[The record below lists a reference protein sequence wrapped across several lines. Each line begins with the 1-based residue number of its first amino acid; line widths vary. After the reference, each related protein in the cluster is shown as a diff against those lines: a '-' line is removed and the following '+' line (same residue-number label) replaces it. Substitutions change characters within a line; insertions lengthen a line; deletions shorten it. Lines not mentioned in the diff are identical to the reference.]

1 MKVSY
6 KWLSQFVPFE
16 YSPERISEILTQTG
30 LEVEGIDAVGSIK
43 GGLAGV
49 VTGEV
54 IDCEK
59 HPDADKLKVTR
70 VNIGDETLQIVCG
83 APNVAIGQKVLVA
96 LVGTTI
102 YPTDGE
108 PLTLRKAKI
117 RGMESHGM
125 ICAEDELGIGTSH
138 DGILI
143 LPQDT
148 AIGIPAATA
157 LSLDTDY
164 ILEIGLTPNRCD
176 AMGHLGVARDIKA
189 FLMHHEGLSVSL
201 VLPEI
206 EETVIQ
212 TNASNAHKVLSDADC
227 ESYYLASLSGVQ
239 VGPSPDWL
247 KNRLVAL
254 GTASINNIVDCANY
268 VMYELGTPLHAF
280 DASFFSDSLTV
291 RQAHPGETLET
302 LDGIE
307 RKLNPTDLVID
318 GNGTAHCLAG
328 VLGGK
333 SSGVNDNTTELLI
346 ESAYF
351 NPSTIRKTAKHH
363 GIHSDASFRFERG
376 VDPDLTAF
384 ALQRVVSL
392 IRSVAGGTLN
402 YMQEVKAYSTP
413 AAEVVLDFEIINKQL
428 GTALTDNQLS
438 GILGALDFTPI
449 NESTWKIPR
458 YRADVKRPID
468 VTEEIIRIAGFDAVP
483 TPEKWNFSVPVSETF
498 SAEATRQKVSVM
510 LAANGFNEIL
520 NNSLTKVS
528 NGELT
533 TSKQDG
539 KPVVLK
545 NPLSRDLSILRTSMF
560 FGALETLAYNKNR
573 QAGNIKL
580 FEFGHTYHGFGERT
594 VEKSTLAL
602 VLTGTHEPDSW
613 MGSRPFSFFDI
624 KSEVMNLIQGL
635 NPHAIEEVALGEDT
649 PFSEGI
655 EIKVNG
661 KPLATLGKLSESW
674 LKTVDFKQA
683 VYGATVDW
691 KHWIELSKT
700 ISDRFTEIPKTFV
713 VRRDFALL
721 LDSNIQ
727 YAELVKA
734 AKKAASTRL
743 ISTNLFDVYEG
754 DKIEAGKKSYA
765 LSFQFRDVEK
775 TLTDAEIDQEM
786 RAIRTC
792 FESEFGA
799 QLR

>member
-30 LEVEGIDAVGSIK
+30 LEVEGIEAVGSIK

-49 VTGEV
+49 ITGEV
-54 IDCEK
+54 VDCEK
-59 HPDADKLKVTR
+59 HPDADKLKVTH
-70 VNIGDETLQIVCG
+70 VNIGDQTLQIVCG
-83 APNVAIGQKVLVA
+83 APNVAVGQKVLVA

-102 YPTDGE
+102 YPNDGE
-108 PLTLRKAKI
+108 ALTLRKAKI
-117 RGMESHGM
+117 RGIESHGM
-125 ICAEDELGIGTSH
+125 ICAEDELGLGTSH

-148 AIGIPAATA
+148 AVGIPAAAA

-189 FLMHHEGLSVSL
+189 YLMHHEGLTAPL
-201 VLPEI
+201 ALPEI
-206 EETVIQ
+206 EETSIQ
-212 TNASNAHKVLSDADC
+212 RNINNTHKVLSDADC

-247 KNRLVAL
+247 KNRLTAL

-280 DASFFSDSLTV
+280 DASCFTESLTV
-291 RQAHPGETLET
+291 RHAHPDESLIT
-302 LDGIE
+302 LDGVD
-307 RKLNPTDLVID
+307 RKLRPTDLVID

-333 SSGVNDNTTELLI
+333 TSGVSENTTDLLI

-402 YMQEVKAYSTP
+402 YIQEVKAYAIP
-413 AAEVVLDFEIINKQL
+413 AVEVVLNFETINKQL
-428 GTALTDNQLS
+428 GTSLTDAQFS

-458 YRADVKRPID
+458 YRTDVKRPID
-468 VTEEIIRIAGFDAVP
+468 VTEEIIRIAGFDAIP

-498 SAEATRQKVSVM
+498 SAEATRQKVSVL
-510 LAANGFNEIL
+510 LAGNGFNEMM
-520 NNSLTKVS
+520 NNSLTKSS
-528 NGELT
+528 NGALT

-573 QAGNIKL
+573 QSGNIKL
-580 FEFGHTYHGFGERT
+580 FEFGHTYHSFGERT
-594 VEKSTLAL
+594 IEKSTLAL
-602 VLTGTHEPDSW
+602 VLTGSHEPDSW

-624 KSEVMNLIQGL
+624 KSEVMNLIHGL
-635 NPHAIEEVALGEDT
+635 NPNAIEEVALGEDT

-655 EIKVNG
+655 DIKVNG
-661 KPLATLGKLSESW
+661 KPLVSLGKLSDSW
-674 LKTVDFKQA
+674 LKTVEFKQA
-683 VYGATVDW
+683 VYGAIIDW
-691 KHWIELSKT
+691 KRWIELSKS
-700 ISDRFTEIPKTFV
+700 IADRFTEIPKTFV

-721 LDSNIQ
+721 LDSNVQ

-765 LSFQFRDVEK
+765 LSFHFRDNEK

-786 RAIRTC
+786 SAIRTC

>member
-363 GIHSDASFRFERG
+363 GIHD
-376 VDPDLTAF
+376 
-384 ALQRVVSL
+384 
-392 IRSVAGGTLN
+392 
-402 YMQEVKAYSTP
+402 
-413 AAEVVLDFEIINKQL
+413 
-428 GTALTDNQLS
+428 
-438 GILGALDFTPI
+438 
-449 NESTWKIPR
+449 
-458 YRADVKRPID
+458 
-468 VTEEIIRIAGFDAVP
+468 
-483 TPEKWNFSVPVSETF
+483 
-498 SAEATRQKVSVM
+498 
-510 LAANGFNEIL
+510 
-520 NNSLTKVS
+520 
-528 NGELT
+528 
-533 TSKQDG
+533 
-539 KPVVLK
+539 
-545 NPLSRDLSILRTSMF
+545 
-560 FGALETLAYNKNR
+560 
-573 QAGNIKL
+573 
-580 FEFGHTYHGFGERT
+580 
-594 VEKSTLAL
+594 
-602 VLTGTHEPDSW
+602 
-613 MGSRPFSFFDI
+613 
-624 KSEVMNLIQGL
+624 
-635 NPHAIEEVALGEDT
+635 
-649 PFSEGI
+649 
-655 EIKVNG
+655 
-661 KPLATLGKLSESW
+661 
-674 LKTVDFKQA
+674 
-683 VYGATVDW
+683 
-691 KHWIELSKT
+691 
-700 ISDRFTEIPKTFV
+700 
-713 VRRDFALL
+713 
-721 LDSNIQ
+721 
-727 YAELVKA
+727 
-734 AKKAASTRL
+734 
-743 ISTNLFDVYEG
+743 
-754 DKIEAGKKSYA
+754 
-765 LSFQFRDVEK
+765 
-775 TLTDAEIDQEM
+775 
-786 RAIRTC
+786 
-792 FESEFGA
+792 
-799 QLR
+799 

>member
-520 NNSLTKVS
+520 NNSLTKAS

>member
-1 MKVSY
+1 
-6 KWLSQFVPFE
+6 
-16 YSPERISEILTQTG
+16 
-30 LEVEGIDAVGSIK
+30 
-43 GGLAGV
+43 
-49 VTGEV
+49 
-54 IDCEK
+54 
-59 HPDADKLKVTR
+59 
-70 VNIGDETLQIVCG
+70 
-83 APNVAIGQKVLVA
+83 
-96 LVGTTI
+96 
-102 YPTDGE
+102 
-108 PLTLRKAKI
+108 
-117 RGMESHGM
+117 
-125 ICAEDELGIGTSH
+125 
-138 DGILI
+138 
-143 LPQDT
+143 
-148 AIGIPAATA
+148 
-157 LSLDTDY
+157 
-164 ILEIGLTPNRCD
+164 
-176 AMGHLGVARDIKA
+176 MGHLGVARDIKA
-189 FLMHHEGLSVSL
+189 FLMHHEGVSVPL

-212 TNASNAHKVLSDADC
+212 TNASNAHKVLSDEDC

-402 YMQEVKAYSTP
+402 YMQEVKGYSTP

-428 GTALTDNQLS
+428 GTALTDKQLS

-498 SAEATRQKVSVM
+498 SAEATRQKVSIM

-520 NNSLTKVS
+520 NNSLTKAS

-613 MGSRPFSFFDI
+613 MGSRPFTFFDI

-661 KPLATLGKLSESW
+661 KPLAALGKLSESW

-683 VYGATVDW
+683 VYGATIDW
-691 KHWIELSKT
+691 KRWIELSKT

-775 TLTDAEIDQEM
+775 TLTDTEIDQEM

>member
-6 KWLSQFVPFE
+6 TWLSQFVPFE

-30 LEVEGIDAVGSIK
+30 LEVEGIESVGSIK

-49 VTGEV
+49 ITGEV
-54 IDCEK
+54 IACEK

-70 VNIGDETLQIVCG
+70 VNIGDETLPIVCG
-83 APNVAIGQKVLVA
+83 APNVAVGQKVLVA

-102 YPTDGE
+102 YPNDGE

-117 RGMESHGM
+117 RGIESHGM
-125 ICAEDELGIGTSH
+125 ICAEDELGLGTSH

-148 AIGIPAATA
+148 AIGIPAAAA

-189 FLMHHEGLSVSL
+189 YLMHHEGLSAPL
-201 VLPEI
+201 ALPEI
-206 EETVIQ
+206 EETTIQ
-212 TNASNAHKVLSDADC
+212 TNVNNTHKVLSDGDC
-227 ESYYLASLSGVQ
+227 ESYYLASLTGVQ

-247 KNRLVAL
+247 KNRLSAL

-280 DASFFSDSLTV
+280 DASCFTESLSVRYAHSD
-291 RQAHPGETLET
+291 ET
-302 LDGIE
+302 
-307 RKLNPTDLVID
+307 
-318 GNGTAHCLAG
+318 

-333 SSGVNDNTTELLI
+333 ISGVNENTTDLLI

-402 YMQEVKAYSTP
+402 YMQKVKAYATP
-413 AAEVVLDFEIINKQL
+413 AVEVVLDFETINKQL
-428 GTALTDNQLS
+428 GTKLTDAQLS
-438 GILGALDFTPI
+438 GILASLDFIPI
-449 NESTWKIPR
+449 NESTWIIPR
-458 YRADVKRPID
+458 YRTDVKRPID

-498 SAEATRQKVSVM
+498 SAEATRQKTSVI

-520 NNSLTKVS
+520 NNSLTKAS
-528 NGELT
+528 NGALT

-573 QAGNIKL
+573 QSGNIKL

-602 VLTGTHEPDSW
+602 VLTGSHEPDSW

-635 NPHAIEEVALGEDT
+635 NPNAIEEVALGEDT

-661 KPLATLGKLSESW
+661 KPLVTLGKLSESW
-674 LKTVDFKQA
+674 LKTVEFKQA
-683 VYGATVDW
+683 VYGAAIDW
-691 KHWIELSKT
+691 KRWIELSKS
-700 ISDRFTEIPKTFV
+700 IADRFTEIPKTFV

-721 LDSNIQ
+721 LDSNVQ
-727 YAELVKA
+727 SAELVKA
-734 AKKAASTRL
+734 AKKVASTRL

-765 LSFQFRDVEK
+765 LSFHFRDAEK

-786 RAIRTC
+786 RTIRTC

>member
-6 KWLSQFVPFE
+6 KWLSQFVSFE

-520 NNSLTKVS
+520 NNSLTKAS

-635 NPHAIEEVALGEDT
+635 NPQAIEEVALGEDT

-661 KPLATLGKLSESW
+661 KPLAALGKLSESW

-683 VYGATVDW
+683 VYGATIDW
-691 KHWIELSKT
+691 KRWIELSKT

>member
-189 FLMHHEGLSVSL
+189 FLMHHEGLSVPL

-520 NNSLTKVS
+520 NNSLTKAS

-661 KPLATLGKLSESW
+661 KPLAALGKLSESW

>member
-189 FLMHHEGLSVSL
+189 FLMHHEGLSVPL

-413 AAEVVLDFEIINKQL
+413 AAEVVLDFETINKQL
-428 GTALTDNQLS
+428 GTKLTDAQLS
-438 GILGALDFTPI
+438 CILGALDFTPI

-458 YRADVKRPID
+458 YRTDVKRPID

-520 NNSLTKVS
+520 NNSLTKAS

-635 NPHAIEEVALGEDT
+635 NPQAIEEVALGEDT

-661 KPLATLGKLSESW
+661 KPLAALGKLSESW

>member
-6 KWLSQFVPFE
+6 KWLSQFVSFE
-16 YSPERISEILTQTG
+16 HSPERIAEILTQTG

-49 VTGEV
+49 VTGAV
-54 IDCEK
+54 IDCQK

-70 VNIGDETLQIVCG
+70 VNIGNETLQIVCG
-83 APNVAIGQKVLVA
+83 APNVAVGQKVLVA

-102 YPTDGE
+102 YPNDGE

-117 RGMESHGM
+117 RGIESQGM
-125 ICAEDELGIGTSH
+125 ICAEDELGLGTSH

-143 LPQDT
+143 LSEDT
-148 AIGIPAATA
+148 PIGIPAATA
-157 LSLDTDY
+157 LALDTDY

-176 AMGHLGVARDIKA
+176 AMGHLGVARDIRA
-189 FLMHHEGLSVSL
+189 YLMHHEGMTVPLS
-201 VLPEI
+201 LPEI
-206 EETVIQ
+206 EAATIQ
-212 TNASNAHKVLSDADC
+212 ANVSNTHRVLSDEDC
-227 ESYYLASLSGVQ
+227 ESYYLASLHGVQ

-247 KNRLVAL
+247 KNRLAAL

-280 DASFFSDSLTV
+280 DARYFTESLTV
-291 RQAHPGETLET
+291 RHAHPEETLIT

-307 RKLNPTDLVID
+307 RRLRPTDLVID

-333 SSGVNDNTTELLI
+333 SSGVGENTTELLI

-351 NPSTIRKTAKHH
+351 NPSTVRKTAKHH

-392 IRSVAGGTLN
+392 IRSVAGGTLD
-402 YMQEVKAYSTP
+402 YIQEVKAYATP
-413 AAEVVLDFEIINKQL
+413 AVEVVLDFDTINKQL
-428 GTALTDNQLS
+428 GTSLTDAQLT
-438 GILGALDFTPI
+438 GILGALDFSQI
-449 NESTWKIPR
+449 SESTWKIPR
-458 YRADVKRPID
+458 YRTDVKRPID
-468 VTEEIIRIAGFDAVP
+468 VTEEIIRIAGFDSVP

-498 SAEATRQKVSVM
+498 SAEATRQKTSIL

-520 NNSLTKVS
+520 NNSLTKAS
-528 NGELT
+528 NGALT

-539 KPVVLK
+539 TPVALK

-594 VEKSTLAL
+594 VEKATLAL
-602 VLTGTHEPDSW
+602 VLTGSHEPDSW

-635 NPHAIEEVALGEDT
+635 NPNAIEEVALGEDT

-674 LKTVDFKQA
+674 LKTVEFKQA
-683 VYGATVDW
+683 VYGAAIDW
-691 KHWIELSKT
+691 KRWLELSKS
-700 ISDRFTEIPKTFV
+700 IKDQFTEIPKTFV

-727 YAELVKA
+727 YAALVKA
-734 AKKAASTRL
+734 AKKVASSRL

-765 LSFQFRDVEK
+765 LSFHFRDAEK

-786 RAIRTC
+786 SAIRRC

>member
-6 KWLSQFVPFE
+6 KWLSQFVSFE
-16 YSPERISEILTQTG
+16 YSPERVSEILTQTG

-189 FLMHHEGLSVSL
+189 FLMHHEGVSVPL

-520 NNSLTKVS
+520 NNSLTKAS

-683 VYGATVDW
+683 VYGATIDW
-691 KHWIELSKT
+691 KRWIELSKT

>member
-520 NNSLTKVS
+520 NNSLTKAS

-635 NPHAIEEVALGEDT
+635 NPNAIEEVALSEDT

-674 LKTVDFKQA
+674 LKTVEFKQA
-683 VYGATVDW
+683 VYGATIDW
-691 KHWIELSKT
+691 KRWVELSKSIT
-700 ISDRFTEIPKTFV
+700 DRFTEIPKTFV

>member
-520 NNSLTKVS
+520 NNSLTKAS

-635 NPHAIEEVALGEDT
+635 NPQAIEEVALGEDT

-661 KPLATLGKLSESW
+661 KPLAALGKLSESW

>member
-6 KWLSQFVPFE
+6 KWLSQFVPFS

-30 LEVEGIDAVGSIK
+30 LEVEGIEAVGSIK
-43 GGLAGV
+43 GGLTGV
-49 VTGEV
+49 ITGEV
-54 IDCEK
+54 IECDK

-70 VNIGDETLQIVCG
+70 VNVGNETLQIVCG
-83 APNVAIGQKVLVA
+83 APNVAVGQKVLVA

-102 YPTDGE
+102 YPNDGE

-117 RGMESHGM
+117 RGIESHGM
-125 ICAEDELGIGTSH
+125 ICAEDELGLGTSH

-148 AIGIPAATA
+148 EIGIPASNA
-157 LSLDTDY
+157 LTLDTDY
-164 ILEIGLTPNRCD
+164 LLEIGLTPNRCD
-176 AMGHLGVARDIKA
+176 AMGHLGVARDIRA
-189 FLMHHEGLSVSL
+189 YLMHHEGLDEPLS
-201 VLPEI
+201 LPEI
-206 EETVIQ
+206 DKTIIQSNSNKTHTVS
-212 TNASNAHKVLSDADC
+212 ADADC
-227 ESYYLASLSGVQ
+227 EAYYLASLSGVN

-247 KNRLVAL
+247 KNRLSAL

-280 DASFFSDSLTV
+280 DAGCFTQSLTV
-291 RQAHPGETLET
+291 RNAHTDETLET
-302 LDGIE
+302 LDGVH
-307 RKLNPTDLVID
+307 RKLRPSDLVID

-333 SSGVNDNTTELLI
+333 VSGVSETTTDLLI

-392 IRSVAGGTLN
+392 IRSVAGGSIN
-402 YMQEVKAYSTP
+402 YLHEVKAYSTP
-413 AAEVVLDFEIINKQL
+413 AVQVKLDFKTINKQL
-428 GTALTDNQLS
+428 GTSLTDVQLS
-438 GILGALDFTPI
+438 GILSSLDFKLI
-449 NESTWKIPR
+449 NGSTWEIPR
-458 YRADVKRPID
+458 YRSDVKRPID

-483 TPEKWNFSVPVSETF
+483 TPDKWSFSVPISESF

-520 NNSLTKVS
+520 NNSLTKAS
-528 NGELT
+528 NAELT

-545 NPLSRDLSILRTSMF
+545 NPLSRDLSTLRTSMF
-560 FGALETLAYNKNR
+560 FGALESLAYNKNR
-573 QAGNIKL
+573 QAGNTKF

-602 VLTGTHEPDSW
+602 VLTGSHEPDSW

-624 KSEVMNLIQGL
+624 KSEVMNVIEGL
-635 NPHAIEEVALGEDT
+635 NPNAIEEVALGDGA

-661 KPLATLGKLSESW
+661 KSLASLGKLSDPW
-674 LKTVDFKQA
+674 LKTVDFKQT
-683 VYGATVDW
+683 VYGALIDW
-691 KHWIELSKT
+691 KRWIELSKT
-700 ISDRFTEIPKTFV
+700 RVDRYVEIPKTFV

-721 LDSNIQ
+721 LDSNVP
-727 YAELVKA
+727 YSALVKA
-734 AKKAASTRL
+734 AKKVATSRL
-743 ISTNLFDVYEG
+743 IATNLFDVYEG
-754 DKIEAGKKSYA
+754 DKIEEGKKSYA
-765 LSFQFRDVEK
+765 LSFHFRDAEK

-786 RAIRTC
+786 NLIRAC
-792 FESEFGA
+792 FESDFGA

>member
-520 NNSLTKVS
+520 NNSLTKAS

-635 NPHAIEEVALGEDT
+635 NPQAIEEVALGEDT

-661 KPLATLGKLSESW
+661 KPLAALGKLSESW

-683 VYGATVDW
+683 VYGATIDW
-691 KHWIELSKT
+691 KRWIELSKT

>member
-6 KWLSQFVPFE
+6 KWLSQFVSFE

-189 FLMHHEGLSVSL
+189 FLMHHEGLSVPL

-520 NNSLTKVS
+520 NNSLTKAS

>member
-6 KWLSQFVPFE
+6 KWLSQFVSFE
-16 YSPERISEILTQTG
+16 YSPERVSEILTQTG

-49 VTGEV
+49 ITGEV

-189 FLMHHEGLSVSL
+189 FLIHHEGLSVPL

-212 TNASNAHKVLSDADC
+212 TNASNAHKVLSHADC

-280 DASFFSDSLTV
+280 DASFFSNSLTV

-413 AAEVVLDFEIINKQL
+413 AAEVVLDFETINKQL

-483 TPEKWNFSVPVSETF
+483 TPDKWNFSVPISDTF
-498 SAEATRQKVSVM
+498 SAEATRYKASVM

-520 NNSLTKVS
+520 NNSLTKAS
-528 NGELT
+528 NGALT

-602 VLTGTHEPDSW
+602 VLTGSHEPDSW

-674 LKTVDFKQA
+674 LKTVEFKQA
-683 VYGATVDW
+683 VYGATIDW
-691 KHWIELSKT
+691 KRWVELSKT

-765 LSFQFRDVEK
+765 LSFHFRDVEK

>member
-189 FLMHHEGLSVSL
+189 FLMHHEGVSVPL

-520 NNSLTKVS
+520 NNSLTKAS

-635 NPHAIEEVALGEDT
+635 NPQAIEEVALGEDT

-661 KPLATLGKLSESW
+661 KPLAALGKLSESW

-799 QLR
+799 QLC

>member
-6 KWLSQFVPFE
+6 KWLSQFVTFE

-30 LEVEGIDAVGSIK
+30 LEVEGIDAIGSIK

-49 VTGEV
+49 ITGEV

-70 VNIGDETLQIVCG
+70 VNIGGETLQIVCG
-83 APNVAIGQKVLVA
+83 ATNVAVGQKVLVA

-102 YPTDGE
+102 YPNEGE

-117 RGMESHGM
+117 RGVESHGM
-125 ICAEDELGIGTSH
+125 ICAEDELGLGTSH

-143 LPQDT
+143 LSQDT
-148 AIGIPAATA
+148 AVGIPAAAA
-157 LSLDTDY
+157 LALDTDY

-176 AMGHLGVARDIKA
+176 AMGHLGVARDIRA
-189 FLMHHEGLSVSL
+189 YLMHHEGLSTPL
-201 VLPEI
+201 TLPEI
-206 EETVIQ
+206 EEATILINP
-212 TNASNAHKVLSDADC
+212 TKAHRVLSNGDC
-227 ESYYLASLSGVQ
+227 ESYYLASLSGVE

-247 KNRLVAL
+247 KNRLAAL

-280 DASFFSDSLTV
+280 DASHFSESLTV

-302 LDGIE
+302 LDGVE
-307 RKLNPTDLVID
+307 RKLRPSDLVID
-318 GNGTAHCLAG
+318 GNGVAHCLAG

-333 SSGVNDNTTELLI
+333 ISGVSENTTDLLI

-363 GIHSDASFRFERG
+363 GIYSDASFRFERG

-392 IRSVAGGTLN
+392 IRSVSGGTLN

-413 AAEVVLDFEIINKQL
+413 AVEVVLDFETINKQL
-428 GTALTDNQLS
+428 GTSLTDDQLS

-468 VTEEIIRIAGFDAVP
+468 VTEEIIRIAGFDAIP
-483 TPEKWNFSVPVSETF
+483 TPEKWNFAVPVSETF
-498 SAEATRQKVSVM
+498 SAEATRHKTSVM
-510 LAANGFNEIL
+510 LAASGFNEIL
-520 NNSLTKVS
+520 NNSLTKAS
-528 NGELT
+528 NGALT

-594 VEKSTLAL
+594 VEKATLAL
-602 VLTGTHEPDSW
+602 VLTGAHEPDSW

-635 NPHAIEEVALGEDT
+635 NPNAIEEVGLSEDT

-661 KPLATLGKLSESW
+661 KPLVALGKLSESW
-674 LKTVDFKQA
+674 LKTVAFKQA
-683 VYGATVDW
+683 VYGATIDW
-691 KHWIELSKT
+691 KRWLELSK
-700 ISDRFTEIPKTFV
+700 SLVDQFTEIPKTFV

-721 LDSNIQ
+721 LDSNIP
-727 YAELVKA
+727 YASLVKA
-734 AKKAASTRL
+734 AKKAASSRL

-765 LSFQFRDVEK
+765 LSFHFRDSEK

-786 RAIRTC
+786 SAIRTC